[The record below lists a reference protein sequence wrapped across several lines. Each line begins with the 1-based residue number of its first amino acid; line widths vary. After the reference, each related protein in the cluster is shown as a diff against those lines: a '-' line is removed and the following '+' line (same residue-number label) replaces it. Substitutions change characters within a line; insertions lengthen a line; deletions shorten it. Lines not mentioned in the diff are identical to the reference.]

1 MNTHIKKQNIIIIK
15 QIKRELKPNQ
25 IINTIKCE
33 TNPDGSPNRVIVTTT
48 TATAGSARQQAISPV
63 AAAAAI
69 SPGTSKRPPQQLI
82 EIRTSPIKTTATA
95 TTTTTGATTK
105 LPHIAIVGGGVGG
118 IGGATSDSA
127 TSPPPSTVI
136 RALSILTPSPN
147 ITASDTAISPVL
159 STQSSCTSDAETST
173 DMLANISDFSD
184 NQSDDKLLNGREAR
198 NRAEKNRR
206 DKLNGS
212 IQELSA
218 MVPHV
223 AESPRRVD
231 KTAILRFSAHGLRVH
246 YVFGQSI
253 KEPPERKPQ
262 LTEALMKLLDSFH
275 ITITCHGQIV
285 LISAT
290 VEQHL
295 GHCQTDLYGQN
306 ILNITHPDDQAM
318 LRRQLIPTDLENL
331 FDVQPED
338 ENGEPRPR
346 TSEEE
351 EMIDRQLKADTRSFT
366 IRLARAGPR
375 TEPTTYEVV
384 RIDGCFR
391 RADAA
396 PRGVKCSNFPS
407 GLQLIRR
414 ARGRDDNIPLHSIS
428 GNDIVLVGMVR
439 LIRPPKLNTRIME
452 ANSFEYQTR
461 HLIDGRIIDCDQRIG
476 LVAGYMKGEV
486 TGLSPFTFMHQDDVR
501 WVIVALRQMYDCKS
515 DYGESCYRLLTR
527 NNRFIYLQTKGFLEI
542 DKETNKVHSFVCI
555 NTLVSDE
562 EGRRRVQEM
571 KNKFSLIINTKIPLS
586 SSLDIPASENPQQ
599 LEKAVL
605 CLIQNLQK
613 NGDDDENDA
622 STSNTHHHDSHK
634 DSSQIASGMSPAAV
648 RAASSCSIRSTKTPP
663 LALIPPEAE
672 TVKSSISKS
681 VDVVAKNIRSARS
694 MQSPQSCGAAS
705 PMSPVVNRDET
716 SSDSTSTNG
725 SGVQNRPSVLQRIS
739 SVKHDEPPSTTVK
752 VKEECFHSPQS
763 RVPPLP
769 NSTCNCFYET
779 GGPRNDCISCQ
790 EFALITSPPP
800 TAEVPLPRQFRSP
813 SSSSVLKRTHSE
825 SSSDGRLSPLADAE
839 DQNQRTTESP
849 KRRLIYNETAGKEI
863 RQVISNSFQQI
874 NRSLNHIES
883 ATTELRGQCNNF
895 TLPNTDLKLNEIF
908 EEHQRQQKMLVS
920 IKSEFEANLQSTPFI
935 DSPVIVDQSLAL
947 TRPVE
952 ESFSPKN
959 DLKPR

>member
-1 MNTHIKKQNIIIIK
+1 MNTHVKKQNIIIIK
-15 QIKRELKPNQ
+15 QIKRELMPNQ

-48 TATAGSARQQAISPV
+48 SPPAKTTMKL
-63 AAAAAI
+63 AA
-69 SPGTSKRPPQQLI
+69 SPGTSKRPPPQQLI
-82 EIRTSPIKTTATA
+82 EIETLPSGA
-95 TTTTTGATTK
+95 TTTRTTK
-105 LPHIAIVGGGVGG
+105 LPAFILGGSSCMDGGNSSSSSSSIGVP
-118 IGGATSDSA
+118 TSVVKS
-127 TSPPPSTVI
+127 
-136 RALSILTPSPN
+136 LSVLTPTSVKGVN
-147 ITASDTAISPVL
+147 DMAISPVL
-159 STQSSCTSDAETST
+159 STQSSSTSDAETST
-173 DMLANISDFSD
+173 DLIANISDFSD

-212 IQELSA
+212 IQELST

-231 KTAILRFSAHGLRVH
+231 KTAILRYSAHGLRVH
-246 YVFGQSI
+246 YVFGKSI

-262 LTEALMKLLDSFH
+262 LTESLMKLLDSFH
-275 ITITCHGQIV
+275 VTITCHGQIV

-318 LRRQLIPTDLENL
+318 LRRQLIPTDLESL

-338 ENGEPRPR
+338 DSGEPRPR
-346 TSEEE
+346 TREEE
-351 EMIDRQLKADTRSFT
+351 ETIDRKLRADTRSFT
-366 IRLARAGPR
+366 VRLARAGPR

-396 PRGVKCSNFPS
+396 PRGVKTSNFPS

-414 ARGRDDNIPLHSIS
+414 ARGRDDSIPLHSIS

-439 LIRPPKLNTRIME
+439 VIRPPKLNARIME
-452 ANSFEYQTR
+452 ANSFEYRTR

-571 KNKFSLIINTKIPLS
+571 KNKFSIIINTKIPLS

-613 NGDDDENDA
+613 NDEDDENDA
-622 STSNTHHHDSHK
+622 STSNAHQLDHD
-634 DSSQIASGMSPAAV
+634 DRIESGGRMNACMSPAA
-648 RAASSCSIRSTKTPP
+648 RATSSCSIRSTKTPP
-663 LALIPPEAE
+663 LALIPPEPS

-681 VDVVAKNIRSARS
+681 VDVVAKNIRNARGL
-694 MQSPQSCGAAS
+694 QSPHSGGVPS
-705 PMSPVVNRDET
+705 PMSPILNRDEN

-725 SGVQNRPSVLQRIS
+725 SGVQNRPSVLQRASRTIS
-739 SVKHDEPPSTTVK
+739 DEVPVKIKDEFYQNT
-752 VKEECFHSPQS
+752 QN

-769 NSTCNCFYET
+769 NSTCSCFYDT
-779 GGPRNDCISCQ
+779 GGPRNDCLSCQ
-790 EFALITSPPP
+790 EFALITSPPSS
-800 TAEVPLPRQFRSP
+800 ADVPLPRQFRSP
-813 SSSSVLKRTHSE
+813 SSTSSSALKRAHSAG
-825 SSSDGRLSPLADAE
+825 SSDGRISPTAI
-839 DQNQRTTESP
+839 DQDDERTSP
-849 KRRLIYNETAGKEI
+849 KRRLIYNEAAGQDI
-863 RQVISNSFQQI
+863 REVLSNSFQQM
-874 NRSLNHIES
+874 NRSLNHIEN

-895 TLPNTDLKLNEIF
+895 TVPNTDQKLNEIC
-908 EEHQRQQKMLVS
+908 EEHHRQQKMLVS
-920 IKSEFEANLQSTPFI
+920 IKSEYEANLQNKPFL
-935 DSPVIVDQSLAL
+935 DSSVQPL
-947 TRPVE
+947 TANRPAE
-952 ESFSPKN
+952 ENFSQKN
-959 DLKPR
+959 ELKPR

>member
-1 MNTHIKKQNIIIIK
+1 MNTHVKKQNIIIIK
-15 QIKRELKPNQ
+15 QIKRELMPNQ

-33 TNPDGSPNRVIVTTT
+33 NNPDGTPNRVIVTTT
-48 TATAGSARQQAISPV
+48 SAPARPVMPPAVSP
-63 AAAAAI
+63 
-69 SPGTSKRPPQQLI
+69 STSKRPPPPQQLI
-82 EIRTSPIKTTATA
+82 EIETSPSG
-95 TTTTTGATTK
+95 TTTTTTTTK
-105 LPHIAIVGGGVGG
+105 LPHILS
-118 IGGATSDSA
+118 GGATLCSSGSSMA
-127 TSPPPSTVI
+127 KTVVRSLAVLTSPPATGAANSE
-136 RALSILTPSPN
+136 
-147 ITASDTAISPVL
+147 TAISPVL
-159 STQSSCTSDAETST
+159 STQSSSTSDAETST
-173 DMLANISDFSD
+173 DMMANISDYSD
-184 NQSDDKLLNGREAR
+184 NQGDDKLLNGREAR

-212 IQELSA
+212 IQELST

-231 KTAILRFSAHGLRVH
+231 KTAVLRFSAHGLRVH

-253 KEPPERKPQ
+253 KEPPETKSQ
-262 LTEALMKLLDSFH
+262 LTESLMKLLDSFH

-306 ILNITHPDDQAM
+306 IMNITHPDDQAM
-318 LRRQLIPTDLENL
+318 LRRQLIPTDLESL

-346 TSEEE
+346 TLEEE
-351 EMIDRQLKADTRSFT
+351 EAIDRQLKADTRSFT
-366 IRLARAGPR
+366 VRLARAGPR

-396 PRGVKCSNFPS
+396 PRGVKSSNFPS

-414 ARGRDDNIPLHSIS
+414 ARGRDDSIPLHSIS

-452 ANSFEYQTR
+452 ANSFEYRTR

-542 DKETNKVHSFVCI
+542 DKETNKVHSFVCV
-555 NTLVSDE
+555 NTLVSDA

-586 SSLDIPASENPQQ
+586 SSQDIPASENPQQ

-613 NGDDDENDA
+613 NGEDDENDA
-622 STSNTHHHDSHK
+622 STSNAHSSRVRHDSLS
-634 DSSQIASGMSPAAV
+634 DSGPTKSCMSPAA

-663 LALIPPEAE
+663 LALIPPEAA

-681 VDVVAKNIRSARS
+681 VDVVSKNVRSARAGL
-694 MQSPQSCGAAS
+694 QSPHSGGVPS
-705 PMSPVVNRDET
+705 PMSPIVNRDET

-725 SGVQNRPSVLQRIS
+725 SGIQNRPSVLQRVS
-739 SVKHDEPPSTTVK
+739 SVIAEELPTSVK
-752 VKEECFHSPQS
+752 VKEEFFHSPQS

-769 NSTCNCFYET
+769 NSTCSCFYET
-779 GGPRNDCISCQ
+779 GGPRQDCLSCQ

-800 TAEVPLPRQFRSP
+800 TADGPLPRQFRSP
-813 SSSSVLKRTHSE
+813 SNSSSSVLKRTHSAG
-825 SSSDGRLSPLADAE
+825 SSDGRISPTNDPD
-839 DQNQRTTESP
+839 DQRLQESP
-849 KRRLIYNETAGKEI
+849 KRRLIYNEAAGQDI

-883 ATTELRGQCNNF
+883 ATTELRGQCNNY
-895 TLPNTDLKLNEIF
+895 TLPNTDQKLNEIC

-920 IKSEFEANLQSTPFI
+920 IKSEYEANLQSTPFLV
-935 DSPVIVDQSLAL
+935 DSPSVIDQSLTLA
-947 TRPVE
+947 RPAE
-952 ESFSPKN
+952 ENFLQKN